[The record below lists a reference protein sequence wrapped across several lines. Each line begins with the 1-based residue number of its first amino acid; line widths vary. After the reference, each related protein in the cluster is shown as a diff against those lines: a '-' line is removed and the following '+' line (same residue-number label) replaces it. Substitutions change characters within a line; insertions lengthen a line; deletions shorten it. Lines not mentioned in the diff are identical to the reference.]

1 MQRSEIKALCAQIH
15 RLLAA
20 QTNEPAWA
28 ALFAGLL
35 ARLNDETAPLAPIQA
50 DIRRLF
56 AGAGS
61 FSDLVMQ
68 TRGATDTAAD
78 TQLDRLRAKLF
89 ELISS

>member
-20 QTNEPAWA
+20 QANEPAWTA
-28 ALFAGLL
+28 IFAGLL

-56 AGAGS
+56 AGEGS